1 MSRWALVFFA
11 QAIRI
16 SRNGETS
23 VSQGCVA
30 QLCILQYSMYVVL
43 SFIKLKHNH
52 HRQAGPLT
60 AKKRPAAV
68 AASADAAR
76 ATAQA
81 IDPSGADQPGEGL
94 GNVASSASIVPQEPA
109 TLVAEE
115 AAEME
120 ARAIRFGLHLHARDP
135 RDQRLAYVCAIAMAR
150 PQSRNGSTRNDSY
163 GHIVF
168 SSSFS

>member
-1 MSRWALVFFA
+1 
-11 QAIRI
+11 
-16 SRNGETS
+16 
-23 VSQGCVA
+23 
-30 QLCILQYSMYVVL
+30 MYVAL
-43 SFIKLKHNH
+43 SFIELKHNH
-52 HRQAGPLT
+52 HRQVGPLT
-60 AKKRPAAV
+60 KKPAAAE
-68 AASADAAR
+68 AASADATR

-81 IDPSGADQPGEGL
+81 IAPSDADQPGEGL